1 VDEYV
6 RRAVVGGDE
15 TEPLVGVEPLHGSL
29 SHLLSPSRDEP
40 VIRAVARIGWVAR
53 RRNEVQANGAA
64 PTAKT
69 AGAFTIANFDN
80 SLSGQC
86 IRWPADF

>member
-1 VDEYV
+1 
-6 RRAVVGGDE
+6 
-15 TEPLVGVEPLHGSL
+15 L

-40 VIRAVARIGWVAR
+40 VIRAVAQIGWVAR

-64 PTAKT
+64 PTVKT

-80 SLSGQC
+80 S
-86 IRWPADF
+86 RPPKRVDRPAYS